1 MKKGFLLGA
10 GFSYDFGMPLAGE
23 LTEVFFGLF
32 NKKNV
37 QNLANRLAQNQPYN
51 AERPIN
57 KKAILEG
64 LTLLL
69 KHKDDNQKNY
79 EQFLADLQQLSQQPN
94 KSLSDKDSYSYLF
107 GLLYELIH
115 SILSLYQ
122 EESFGR
128 LYCVNKKL
136 FTNFSTL
143 FGDEET
149 WIFTLNH
156 DLYMETLA
164 IDLKI
169 PITYGDCYNISFPV
183 SNHEMNNNI
192 IFTYSNRKEINKV
205 SQNFYE
211 KEFGI
216 NLVKLHGGLSEL
228 DYKDRSMICNQDLKK
243 KSSFELMADFIKIQ
257 KMAYYHGGRMIPSGK
272 DRVITNNEG
281 ELDII
286 CKSMLTG
293 GKKYSNTTNPKDG
306 EEKLLIFDDVIKTL
320 DEFIIIGYGFG
331 DKHVNNRIL
340 NAMVLN
346 NNLQVTIV
354 DSQHRPIPEF
364 LEQFNYHSRIKR
376 VQSSIALW
384 IEYCYTGKWNQEY
397 IEILKQTE
405 QLREEIKSSVEQ
417 RLKDIVKEK

>member
-10 GFSYDFGMPLAGE
+10 GFSYDFGMPLASE
-23 LTEVFFGLF
+23 LSEVFFSLF
-32 NKKNV
+32 NKKNI
-37 QNLANRLAQNQPYN
+37 QLWANLISENEPYGK
-51 AERPIN
+51 ERPIN

-69 KHKDDNQKNY
+69 EHKNNNQKNY
-79 EQFLADLQQLSQQPN
+79 EQFLAEIQQLNQLHN

-107 GLLYELIH
+107 GLFYEIIH

-128 LYCVNKKL
+128 LYCVNKKW
-136 FTNFSTL
+136 FTNFSNL

-156 DLYMETLA
+156 DLYMESLA

-169 PITYGDCYNISFPV
+169 PITYGDHHKIAFPV
-183 SNHEMNNNI
+183 SNYEINNHI
-192 IFTYSNRKEINKV
+192 TFTYSNRNELKKD
-205 SQNFYE
+205 SQNFYK

-228 DYKDRSMICNQDLKK
+228 NYKDRTMICNQDLKK
-243 KSSFELMADFIKIQ
+243 KSSFELMTDFMKIE
-257 KMAYYHGGRMIPSGK
+257 KMAYYHGGRKIPSGK
-272 DRVITNNEG
+272 DRVITNMDG

-293 GKKYSNTTNPKDG
+293 GKKYSKTTNPKDG
-306 EEKLLIFDDVIKTL
+306 EEKLLIFDDIIKTL
-320 DEFIIIGYGFG
+320 NELIIIGYGFG

-346 NNLQVTIV
+346 NNLQLTII

-364 LEQFNYHSRIKR
+364 LEQFDYNSRIKR
-376 VQSSIALW
+376 VQSSIAHW
-384 IEYCYTGKWNQEY
+384 IEYCHTGKWNQELSESLKENEKLR
-397 IEILKQTE
+397 IEVKN
-405 QLREEIKSSVEQ
+405 SVEQ
-417 RLKDIVKEK
+417 RFGNRK